1 MMDAE
6 ARRAL
11 LEHAI
16 RLYGEPAQ
24 MDMAVEEMA
33 ELTKA
38 LCKVRRAAPGVET
51 TAAVVNVIEEMADVR
66 IMLDQLCIIFNRSTE
81 NKEEEKLLRLRSRLD
96 GWNNS
101 ALHKW
106 INKTFNDEGGDQS
119 GEG

>member
-1 MMDAE
+1 MMAPE
-6 ARRAL
+6 ERRQLLAR
-11 LEHAI
+11 AI
-16 RLYGEPAQ
+16 KTYGVESQ
-24 MDMAVEEMA
+24 IEMAIEEMA

-38 LCKVRRAAPGVET
+38 LCKVRRAAPGTET

-81 NKEEEKLLRLRSRLD
+81 SKEEEKLLRLRSRLD
-96 GWNNS
+96 DWNNS

-106 INKTFNDEGGDQS
+106 INKAFNDEGGDQN